1 MRQTE
6 EIKRPQR
13 WQDVETKRKI
23 TEVRKK
29 TKDLGKEMKGKE
41 RRGMKSRGN
50 K

>member
-1 MRQTE
+1 M
-6 EIKRPQR
+6 
-13 WQDVETKRKI
+13 ETNRKI

-41 RRGMKSRGN
+41 RKGMKNRGN